1 MTEDKLCQFYAIF
14 PSIQSAI
21 RIDGDGGM
29 RIQLDIPETEMSNAL
44 DLLTMRQRVL
54 LVTVQVEEGRS
65 F

>member
-1 MTEDKLCQFYAIF
+1 
-14 PSIQSAI
+14 
-21 RIDGDGGM
+21 M

-44 DLLTMRQRVL
+44 DLLTMRQKVL